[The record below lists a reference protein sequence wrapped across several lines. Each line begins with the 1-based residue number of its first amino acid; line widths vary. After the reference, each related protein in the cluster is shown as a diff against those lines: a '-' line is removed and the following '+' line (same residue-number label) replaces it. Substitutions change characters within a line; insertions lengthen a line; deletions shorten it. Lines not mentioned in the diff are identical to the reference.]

1 MRIRI
6 ARRHHTRLAVISLRS
21 QHLRQGEIEIRT
33 CWRGA
38 AAERISD
45 TTGRETGS
53 DLGRS
58 QLSDLGKLRETAT
71 RACTEERRESK
82 RTHCGRRELAQQALC
97 ARGMAERAQAN
108 TWDCMRLRRHTA
120 SRHSPVASAGS
131 PGHRRQTRGV
141 SGPACSRAK
150 PTSLCSAGRAHDMAK
165 GGATP
170 GRGLGSR
177 SVRLRRGRLQ
187 GKSTSVWLAPAQA
200 RAGQD
205 GSSGRSTR

>member
-45 TTGRETGS
+45 TTDRETGS

-82 RTHCGRRELAQQALC
+82 RTHCCRRELAQQALC

-141 SGPACSRAK
+141 SGPACSRAR
-150 PTSLCSAGRAHDMAK
+150 PTSLCSARRAHDM
-165 GGATP
+165 GQRGNTWP
-170 GRGLGSR
+170 GFG
-177 SVRLRRGRLQ
+177 
-187 GKSTSVWLAPAQA
+187 
-200 RAGQD
+200 
-205 GSSGRSTR
+205 